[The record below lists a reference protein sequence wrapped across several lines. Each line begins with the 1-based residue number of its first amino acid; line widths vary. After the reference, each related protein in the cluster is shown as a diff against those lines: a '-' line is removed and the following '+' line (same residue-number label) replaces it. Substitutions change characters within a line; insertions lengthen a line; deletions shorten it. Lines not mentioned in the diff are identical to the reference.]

1 MAFPPA
7 LAYGQLRLPRLAF
20 LSGVV
25 ALLLAAGSAFAQTV
39 PATTATPAVSVRKGS
54 GLPVPRFAALRSD
67 EVNVRAGPGTRYPV
81 DWVFRRKFMPVEVI
95 GEFENWRRIRDWQ
108 GAGGWVHQSLL
119 TGRRYFVVTAKM
131 AELRKNPV
139 AEAEILAHAE
149 SDVIGEIRSCQG
161 DWCRVKVNRY
171 TGWLQRTEIWGVY
184 KNEPVN

>member
-1 MAFPPA
+1 MH
-7 LAYGQLRLPRLAF
+7 
-20 LSGVV
+20 
-25 ALLLAAGSAFAQTV
+25 AQTV
-39 PATTATPAVSVRKGS
+39 PATAAPAVSLRKGS

-67 EVNVRAGPGTRYPV
+67 EVNIRAGPGTRYPV

-131 AELRKNPV
+131 AELRKTPS
-139 AEAEILAHAE
+139 AEAEVEAHVE

-161 DWCRVKVNRY
+161 DWCRVRITRY